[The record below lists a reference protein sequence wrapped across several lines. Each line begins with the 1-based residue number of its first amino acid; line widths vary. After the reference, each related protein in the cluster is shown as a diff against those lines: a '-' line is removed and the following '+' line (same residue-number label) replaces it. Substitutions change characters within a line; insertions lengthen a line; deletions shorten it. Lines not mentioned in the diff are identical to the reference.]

1 MNLSETF
8 WINFWR
14 LFLLVMILAVWQ
26 WGAEVNQWL
35 VAGLEKGWQK
45 ALTIQVLEPFFI
57 SKPNL
62 IWARFLELGCFTDAT
77 GAWITAENGGFTGC
91 LDNNTNNLWYAT
103 LATLRNTFWGFL
115 VGVGSGVVVGLI
127 LGRSDFLA
135 QVFEPFIVAFNS
147 LPRIAL
153 VPLIVLIF
161 GLGDASKIMTAWVIV
176 FFIVFFS
183 TFEGARSVDRDHINV
198 ARLLGASDWQV
209 TWTVVVPS
217 TLAWVFAVL
226 TPALSFSLIG
236 VIIGEFI
243 GAQVGLGKIIIE
255 AEATL
260 ETADMMVALFVLMI
274 VGVGLALL
282 IRRLQ
287 SYLLRWQSQF
297 SGSGQ

>member
-1 MNLSETF
+1 MGVSIF
-8 WINFWR
+8 WVNFWR
-14 LFLLVMILAVWQ
+14 LTVLVLILGVWE
-26 WGAEVNQWL
+26 WGDAANDWL
-35 VAGLEKGWQK
+35 ISGLSPEWQR
-45 ALTIQVLEPFFI
+45 ALKVQVLEPFFI
-57 SKPNL
+57 SKPSM
-62 IWARFLELGCFTDAT
+62 IWVRFLELGCLRA
-77 GAWITAENGGFTGC
+77 AEGTWLVGGGFGEC
-91 LDNNTNNLWYAT
+91 IEARPNNLWYAT
-103 LATLRNTFWGFL
+103 WATLRNTFWGFV

-127 LGRSDFLA
+127 LGRSLFLA
-135 QVFEPFIVAFNS
+135 KVFEPYIVAFNS

-153 VPLIVLIF
+153 VPLIILIF

-183 TFEGARSVDRDHINV
+183 TYEGARAVDPDHINV
-198 ARLLGASDWQV
+198 ARLLGASQWQV

-260 ETADMMVALFVLMI
+260 ETADMMVALFVLMF

-282 IRRLQ
+282 IRRVQ
-287 SYLLRWQSQF
+287 SYLLRWQAQF
-297 SGSGQ
+297 SDRG

>member
-1 MNLSETF
+1 MLSENG
-8 WINFWR
+8 WVNFWR
-14 LFLLVMILAVWQ
+14 VFLLILILVIWQ
-26 WGAEVNQWL
+26 WGDIVNNWL
-35 VAGLEKGWQK
+35 VADLEKSWKK

-62 IWARFLELGCFTDAT
+62 IWARFLELGCFTDGT
-77 GAWITAENGGFTGC
+77 GAWITGTEGGFAAC
-91 LDNNTNNLWYAT
+91 LAENTNNLWAAT
-103 LATLRNTFWGFL
+103 VATLRNTFWGFL
-115 VGVGSGVVVGLI
+115 VGVGSGVIVGLI

-135 QVFEPFIVAFNS
+135 KVFEPFIVAFNS

-153 VPLIVLIF
+153 VPLIVLMF

-198 ARLLGASDWQV
+198 ARLMGASDWQV
-209 TWTVVVPS
+209 TWTVVIPS

-274 VGVGLALL
+274 VGVGLALM

-287 SYLLRWQSQF
+287 AYLLRWQSQF
-297 SGSGQ
+297 SERS

>member
-1 MNLSETF
+1 MGVSMF
-8 WINFWR
+8 WVNFWR
-14 LFLLVMILAVWQ
+14 AVILVLLLVVWE
-26 WGAEVNQWL
+26 WGAEINQWL
-35 VAGLEKGWQK
+35 IAGLSPEWQR
-45 ALTIQVLEPFFI
+45 ALTIMVLEPFFI
-57 SKPNL
+57 SQPSD
-62 IWARFLELGCFTDAT
+62 IWERFLVLACFESREGEWLLGT
-77 GAWITAENGGFTGC
+77 GGFTEC
-91 LDNNTNNLWYAT
+91 LADRPNNLWYAT
-103 LATLRNTFWGFL
+103 WATLRNTFWGFV

-127 LGRSDFLA
+127 LGRSLFLA
-135 QVFEPFIVAFNS
+135 KVFEPYIVAFNS

-153 VPLIVLIF
+153 VPLIILIF

-183 TFEGARSVDRDHINV
+183 TYEGARAVDPDHINV
-198 ARLLGASDWQV
+198 ARLLGASQWQV
-209 TWTVVVPS
+209 TWTVVIPS

-260 ETADMMVALFVLMI
+260 ETADMMVALFVLMF

-282 IRRLQ
+282 IRRVQ
-287 SYLLRWQSQF
+287 AYLLRWQAQF
-297 SGSGQ
+297 SDAA

>member
-1 MNLSETF
+1 MLSENA
-8 WINFWR
+8 WVNFWR
-14 LFLLVMILAVWQ
+14 VFLLVLILVIWQ
-26 WGAEVNQWL
+26 WGDAVNGWL
-35 VAGLEKGWQK
+35 VEGMEKDWRK

-62 IWARFLELGCFTDAT
+62 IWARFLELGCFTDST
-77 GAWITAENGGFTGC
+77 GAWITSTEGGFGAC
-91 LDNNTNNLWYAT
+91 LAENTNNLWAAT
-103 LATLRNTFWGFL
+103 AATLRNTFWGFL

-135 QVFEPFIVAFNS
+135 KVFEPFIVAFNS

-153 VPLIVLIF
+153 VPLIVLMF

-198 ARLLGASDWQV
+198 ARLMGASDWQV
-209 TWTVVVPS
+209 TWTVVIPS

-274 VGVGLALL
+274 VGVGLALM

-287 SYLLRWQSQF
+287 AYLLRWQSQF
-297 SGSGQ
+297 SERG

>member
-1 MNLSETF
+1 MPVNMA
-8 WINFWR
+8 WVNFWR
-14 LFLLVMILAVWQ
+14 LVVLALVLGIWQ
-26 WGAEVNQWL
+26 WGDTVNQAL
-35 VAGLEKGWQK
+35 IAGLSPEWRR

-57 SKPNL
+57 SKPTL
-62 IWARFLELGCFTDAT
+62 IWERFLQLACFADQSGQWLLGK
-77 GAWITAENGGFTGC
+77 GGFWDCIDSTR
-91 LDNNTNNLWYAT
+91 NNLWSAT

-115 VGVGSGVVVGLI
+115 VGVGSGVVVGLA
-127 LGRSDFLA
+127 LGRSEFLA
-135 QVFEPFIVAFNS
+135 KIFEPFIIAFNS

-153 VPLIVLIF
+153 VPLIVLVF

-183 TFEGARSVDRDHINV
+183 TYEGARAVDRDHINV
-198 ARLLGASDWQV
+198 ARLLGANDWQV

-260 ETADMMVALFVLMI
+260 ETADMMVALFVLMF

-287 SYLLRWQSQF
+287 SYLLRWQSHF
-297 SGSGQ
+297 SER

>member
-1 MNLSETF
+1 MPVSSF
-8 WINFWR
+8 WVNFWR
-14 LFLLVMILAVWQ
+14 LALLAFIMTVWE
-26 WGAEVNQWL
+26 WGAEANQWL
-35 VAGLEKGWQK
+35 IAGLDRGWQK

-57 SKPNL
+57 SQPTD
-62 IWARFLELGCFTDAT
+62 IWARFLELGCFVD
-77 GAWITAENGGFTGC
+77 EDGFWACTER
-91 LDNNTNNLWYAT
+91 NRNNLWSAT
-103 LATLRNTFWGFL
+103 AATLRNTFWGFL
-115 VGVGSGVVVGLI
+115 VGVGSGVVVGLV
-127 LGRSDFLA
+127 LGRSEFLA
-135 QVFEPFIVAFNS
+135 RVFEPFIVAFNS

-153 VPLIVLIF
+153 VPLIVLVF

-176 FFIVFFS
+176 FFLVFFS
-183 TFEGARSVDRDHINV
+183 TYEGARAVDRDHISV
-198 ARLLGASDWQV
+198 ARLLGASGWQV

-260 ETADMMVALFVLMI
+260 ETADMMVALFVLMG
-274 VGVGLALL
+274 VGVALAVA

-287 SYLLRWQSQF
+287 VYLLRWQSQF
-297 SGSGQ
+297 SDRN

>member
-1 MNLSETF
+1 MQVSML
-8 WINFWR
+8 WVNFWR
-14 LFLLVMILAVWQ
+14 LVVLVLILGTWQ
-26 WGAEVNQWL
+26 WGDAVNQWL
-35 VAGLEKGWQK
+35 VSGLSEEWRR
-45 ALTIQVLEPFFI
+45 ALTVTILEPFFI
-57 SKPNL
+57 SKPTM
-62 IWARFLELGCFTDAT
+62 IWERFLVLACFTDREGVWLI
-77 GAWITAENGGFTGC
+77 GAGGFAEC
-91 LDNNTNNLWYAT
+91 LGDRPNNLWHAT
-103 LATLRNTFWGFL
+103 WATLRNTFWGFV

-127 LGRSDFLA
+127 LGRSVFLA
-135 QVFEPFIVAFNS
+135 RVFEPYIVAFNS

-183 TFEGARSVDRDHINV
+183 TYEGARAVDPDHVSV
-198 ARLLGASDWQV
+198 ARLLGASQWQV
-209 TWTVVVPS
+209 TWTVVIPS

-260 ETADMMVALFVLMI
+260 ETADMMVALFVLMF
-274 VGVGLALL
+274 VGVALALL
-282 IRRLQ
+282 IRRVQ
-287 SYLLRWQSQF
+287 AYLLRWQAQF
-297 SGSGQ
+297 SDRG

>member
-1 MNLSETF
+1 MPKTF

-14 LFLLVMILAVWQ
+14 VTIFVAIMVVWQ
-26 WGAEVNQWL
+26 WGAEVNAWL
-35 VAGLEKGWQK
+35 VEGMERSWRK
-45 ALTIQVLEPFFI
+45 ALTVQILEPFFI
-57 SKPNL
+57 SKPTL
-62 IWARFLELGCFTDAT
+62 IWARFLELGCFTDPS
-77 GAWITAENGGFTGC
+77 GNWLLGNGGFGGC
-91 LDNNTNNLWYAT
+91 LAQNQNNLWLAT

-115 VGVGSGVVVGLI
+115 VGVGSGVIVGLI

-135 QVFEPFIVAFNS
+135 KVFEPFIVAFNS

-153 VPLIVLIF
+153 VPLIVLMF

-183 TFEGARSVDRDHINV
+183 TFEGARSVDPDHINV
-198 ARLLGASDWQV
+198 ARLMGASNWQV
-209 TWTVVVPS
+209 TRVVVIPS

-274 VGVGLALL
+274 VGVALALM
-282 IRRLQ
+282 IRRIQ
-287 SYLLRWQSQF
+287 AYLLRWQAQF
-297 SGSGQ
+297 AGRGT

>member
-1 MNLSETF
+1 MLSENG
-8 WINFWR
+8 WVNFWR
-14 LFLLVMILAVWQ
+14 VLLLVLILVVWQ
-26 WGAEVNQWL
+26 WGDVVNNWL
-35 VAGLEKGWQK
+35 VADFEKSWRK
-45 ALTIQVLEPFFI
+45 ALTIQILEPFFI
-57 SKPNL
+57 SKPNM
-62 IWARFLELGCFTDAT
+62 IWARFLELGCFTDSK
-77 GAWITAENGGFTGC
+77 GAWITSQEGGFAGC
-91 LDNNTNNLWYAT
+91 LAGNTNNLWAAT
-103 LATLRNTFWGFL
+103 VATLRNTFWGFL

-135 QVFEPFIVAFNS
+135 KVFEPFIVAFNS

-153 VPLIVLIF
+153 VPLIVLMF

-198 ARLLGASDWQV
+198 ARLMGASDWQV
-209 TWTVVVPS
+209 TWTVVIPS

-243 GAQVGLGKIIIE
+243 GAQIGLGKIIIE

-274 VGVGLALL
+274 VGVGLALM

-287 SYLLRWQSQF
+287 AYLLRWQSQF
-297 SGSGQ
+297 SERA